1 METHCKKKIETES
14 TEAGWAEKALSVLP
28 NLRRLD
34 GIAAVSW
41 RMKITEGNEVQLK
54 ELFDKMDADGSGDLD
69 LKEVQA
75 ALEDSEI
82 RRNSMIS
89 KEKADDLFASMDDDG
104 SGCIDWEEFKR
115 YFSTKKRPSAI
126 NLGLE

>member
-1 METHCKKKIETES
+1 MV
-14 TEAGWAEKALSVLP
+14 LSVHAQ
-28 NLRRLD
+28 RRVRTVAHTRKCAR
-34 GIAAVSW
+34 GA
-41 RMKITEGNEVQLK
+41 
-54 ELFDKMDADGSGDLD
+54 GDLD

-126 NLGLE
+126 NLGLES